1 MGKNAAAE
9 GKTLSIY
16 AIWRKTA
23 ANVAL
28 PPPVR
33 AQAAAAPRASEVAAF
48 EPIFRTGELADGSGE
63 YALSL
68 DFLDAD
74 GVMSGH
80 FVVGTEAATAAYACD
95 AVWLGDDLLVE
106 TEDGDLA
113 VVSPD
118 GTATLL

>member
-1 MGKNAAAE
+1 MKNAAAE

-16 AIWRKTA
+16 AIWRKAPETVPMPRLYESQVVA
-23 ANVAL
+23 A
-28 PPPVR
+28 PS
-33 AQAAAAPRASEVAAF
+33 AAAPAAF

-80 FVVGTEAATAAYACD
+80 FVVGAEAATSAYACD

-113 VVSPD
+113 LVSPD